1 MWFLG
6 KRNTFVGEIITFGW
20 WMITFEG
27 PQCMWTNPSKKSRQ
41 GSDPPPHPGNACIL
55 GKNGPETPPLH
66 RDIQTVSYRPSSLSC
81 SIKVKLVHRYI
92 VLTRSPPLSLPL
104 SRTHSA
110 IFTVMALHQHSIIL
124 TVISLQYLQH
134 IFNVHTFYVTI
145 LHILY
150 LSYTVN
156 VSWKE

>member
-1 MWFLG
+1 
-6 KRNTFVGEIITFGW
+6 
-20 WMITFEG
+20 MITFKG
-27 PQCMWTNPSKKSRQ
+27 PLSASEQILQKNPGRGQ
-41 GSDPPPHPGNACIL
+41 TPPHPGNACIL

-124 TVISLQYLQH
+124 TVISFQYLQH

>member
-1 MWFLG
+1 MQVNKFFKNIQAG
-6 KRNTFVGEIITFGW
+6 VR
-20 WMITFEG
+20 
-27 PQCMWTNPSKKSRQ
+27 PPPPSRQ
-41 GSDPPPHPGNACIL
+41 CL
-55 GKNGPETPPLH
+55 YFGKEWAGTPPLH

>member
-1 MWFLG
+1 
-6 KRNTFVGEIITFGW
+6 
-20 WMITFEG
+20 MITFEG
-27 PQCMWTNPSKKSRQ
+27 PCSACGQILQKNPGRGQ
-41 GSDPPPHPGNACIL
+41 TPPHPGNACIL